1 MQLSLKSNILLLL
14 LSFLFVLTNCDSSN
28 DYNPNILKPKAKKD
42 YGEILFAIEEERIKR
57 DFSDSSA
64 QDFQTETLVPAIKEI
79 RQNSSLE
86 DGALAIAINEGP
98 LWRMVMSLRDSDPD
112 LNDLCEYVT
121 EDWTWEGDSRKQEG
135 LEVIR
140 MDRRNI
146 LLGEIPDKLY
156 SRFVEI
162 ESEFGVDIFENGV
175 ISTVGEIF
183 KQLKKIIC
191 L

>member
-1 MQLSLKSNILLLL
+1 MILLIGQPGDGKTMLL
-14 LSFLFVLTNCDSSN
+14 EWMLREGL
-28 DYNPNILKPKAKKD
+28 
-42 YGEILFAIEEERIKR
+42 IEEERIKR

-79 RQNSSLE
+79 SRILHLE
-86 DGALAIAINEGP
+86 DGALLIAINEGP

-140 MDRRNI
+140 MIEGIFYWVKYQINCI
-146 LLGEIPDKLY
+146 LDL
-156 SRFVEI
+156 
-162 ESEFGVDIFENGV
+162 
-175 ISTVGEIF
+175 
-183 KQLKKIIC
+183 
-191 L
+191 